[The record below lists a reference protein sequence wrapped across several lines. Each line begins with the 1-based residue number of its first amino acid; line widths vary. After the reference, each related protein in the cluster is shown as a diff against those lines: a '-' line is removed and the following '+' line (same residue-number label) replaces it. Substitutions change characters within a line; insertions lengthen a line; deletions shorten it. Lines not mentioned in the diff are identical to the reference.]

1 MLRNNIYVIN
11 LISAKDRYKRFDKR
25 WSQYEDQITYIDAIT
40 SNSDVVKWT
49 MDNYV
54 PDPNKHPVSNAECAC
69 MLSHLKAIETFIS
82 DIDHNTGESDNNKYC
97 IIMED
102 DARQHIKFGEYY
114 NTISDNLN
122 HDILLLTPYMT
133 NTQGMVL
140 EYIIDD
146 LNFDSGCTFM
156 KFKSTEY
163 TYSTLAYRISLRY
176 AKKVI
181 QDYGYKQ
188 FKDIKIGENRITAEH
203 ITRYC
208 PDSYSIWP
216 PLCIDEA
223 LDTSI
228 QHESSCFA
236 HRKYN
241 DGFGQEHYAPI

>member
-1 MLRNNIYVIN
+1 MDHY
-11 LISAKDRYKRFDKR
+11 ISD
-25 WSQYEDQITYIDAIT
+25 I
-40 SNSDVVKWT
+40 
-49 MDNYV
+49 
-54 PDPNKHPVSNAECAC
+54 NKHPVSNAECAC

-82 DIDHNTGESDNNKYC
+82 DSEHDNEHDEHDDVTNKYC

-102 DARQHIKFGEYY
+102 DARQHLKFVEYY
-114 NTISDNLN
+114 NTISDNLK
-122 HDILLLTPYMT
+122 HDIVLLTPYMT

-140 EYIIDD
+140 EHIADNSDD
-146 LNFDSGCTFM
+146 LNFDSGCMFM
-156 KFKSTEY
+156 KFKSTEH
-163 TYSTLAYRISLRY
+163 TYSTLAYRISLQY

-181 QDYGYKQ
+181 QDYSYKQ

-228 QHESSCFA
+228 QHPSSCVA
-236 HRKYN
+236 HKKYN